1 MNAEVLY
8 YPSDQSFPLENIL
21 QEWILEVG
29 WHLSYLL
36 KETCQNGAEILEL
49 YEMIWTKIQKTPM
62 SFITWLNLVK

>member
-1 MNAEVLY
+1 MNWVSFSLKLNQVQCNITTFQNMNAEVLY
-8 YPSDQSFPLENIL
+8 YSSDQSFPLENIL

-49 YEMIWTKIQKTPM
+49 
-62 SFITWLNLVK
+62 